1 MQAISV
7 AIGKAGIQ
15 LFAQHIVAAHVID
28 LLKTLPAPD
37 RSIPVG
43 GGWDIPCNKPQTKYA
58 VREGSFAITLN
69 GGVVQNLDAKCT
81 AVEQDPKDNTMFQC
95 TFAAGPFSVKY
106 NWTENYVRNTY
117 SYLQGMGWVMTRSE
131 SISNRYDYLPGFNGL
146 TLKVKFQFKYDAGA
160 GWEMVVQ
167 GKPEISTTENNANIP
182 AGSAVLYSGNQCN
195 FGNSASDA
203 TVQALQNIDF
213 NGKVGD
219 VVKGVIASIPTSG
232 ELGNG
237 IRYDFS
243 SGDDG
248 LKFPAANSIQMGVKG
263 GASYNGTAF
272 SGATP
277 PSLPLPTPPAENDI
291 HHLDMYVSNY
301 EVDALNWAFFKAG
314 RLDAVVNAADLPDPD
329 VLKVKT
335 YVSILPVL
343 KPFASFAMQ
352 AQISLNS
359 APTTS
364 FQLVYELTTD
374 VLNTL
379 KLKVSQQVYQ
389 LLTGLQG
396 NNYVSKV
403 ALETD
408 LSGAGIDSSNFST
421 IETAAQSMGMVVSH
435 DIHFT
440 LIILNFQPEQPQF
453 VFNVKRTDILGN
465 LALGVGPNKT
475 QTMQFGFKN
484 AIWTAGFISSTI
496 PNFDGSS
503 LAMLWGTAGEP
514 RYDNLLVALGA
525 TGVPIPIMQGFKF
538 DFTNAVLS
546 IQENYVSILANVLYQ
561 NS

>member
-43 GGWDIPCNKPQTKYA
+43 GRWDIPCNQYETQYE
-58 VREGSFAITLN
+58 VRDGTFSIALN

-81 AVEQDPKDNTMFQC
+81 AVEQDPNDNTIFQC
-95 TFAAGPFSVKY
+95 TFVAGAFSVQY
-106 NWTENYVRNTY
+106 NWTENYVRDTY
-117 SYLQGMGWVMTRSE
+117 SYLQGIGWVPDRADN
-131 SISNRYDYLPGFNGL
+131 ISNRFNYAPGFNGL

-167 GKPEISTTENNANIP
+167 GKPEISTTETSANIP
-182 AGSAVLYSGNQCN
+182 AGSAVLYSGSQCN

-232 ELGNG
+232 ELGDG

-272 SGATP
+272 SGTTP
-277 PSLPLPTPPAENDI
+277 PALPLPAPLPENDI

-314 RLDAVVNAADLPDPD
+314 RLDTVVNAADLPDPD

-335 YVSILPVL
+335 YVSILPAL

-364 FQLVYELTTD
+364 FQLVYELTTE

-421 IETAAQSMGMVVSH
+421 IEMAAQSMGMVVGH

-440 LIILNFQPEQPQF
+440 LVIQNFQSEQPQI

-484 AIWTAGFISSTI
+484 ANWTAGFVSSTI
-496 PNFDGSS
+496 PKFDGSS
-503 LAMLWGTAGEP
+503 LAMVWGTAGEP
-514 RYDNLLVALGA
+514 RYDNLLAALGA

-538 DFTNAVLS
+538 DFTNAELNME
-546 IQENYVSILANVLYQ
+546 ENYVSIKACVEY
-561 NS
+561 S